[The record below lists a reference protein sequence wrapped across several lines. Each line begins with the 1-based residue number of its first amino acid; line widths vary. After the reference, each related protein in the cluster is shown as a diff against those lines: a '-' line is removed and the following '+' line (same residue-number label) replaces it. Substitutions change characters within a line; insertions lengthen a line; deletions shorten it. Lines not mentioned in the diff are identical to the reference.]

1 VQLSIACFDG
11 IYKHGSTLL
20 GVDGKTVGLV
30 DAKVQTNKSFRCM
43 IEAGYDVG
51 NSTAEDLNWADG
63 CFVSLV
69 VDE

>member
-1 VQLSIACFDG
+1 
-11 IYKHGSTLL
+11 L

-30 DAKVQTNKSFRCM
+30 DAKVQTYKSVRCM

-51 NSTAEDLNWADG
+51 NSTGDDLNWADG
-63 CFVSLV
+63 YFVNLV